1 MPCRHI
7 CCGPANDRSI
17 CIASPGYTRA
27 PTAPLIGLYPIYNY
41 QRQRRRSRN
50 GCERETKGRLGESKK
65 KKESK
70 VMYCWRNWYI
80 FFKDIVAWQSMAS
93 FTYYFN
99 LSGPWQ
105 LNILGV
111 SLILTLVSFQEQ
123 NQFQRSLQ
131 LAYSFLYSGAN
142 HLNTAFQKGV
152 KKRKQGRS
160 NVCCT
165 MAVAFMR
172 ILNFCYFLGLSE
184 LFTFLCTLN
193 SGKKGVFCLL
203 RLLIT
208 VRPNKVWSC
217 ETLNDSDD
225 RQEDLCVQSCTCAC
239 VRAKTTAIL

>member
-1 MPCRHI
+1 MDVR
-7 CCGPANDRSI
+7 GKQR
-17 CIASPGYTRA
+17 GGLERA
-27 PTAPLIGLYPIYNY
+27 
-41 QRQRRRSRN
+41 
-50 GCERETKGRLGESKK
+50 KK
-65 KKESK
+65 KRIKSHVLLK
-70 VMYCWRNWYI
+70 KLI

-203 RLLIT
+203 RLLIK

-217 ETLNDSDD
+217 ETLNDTDD
-225 RQEDLCVQSCTCAC
+225 RQDDLCVQSCTCAC